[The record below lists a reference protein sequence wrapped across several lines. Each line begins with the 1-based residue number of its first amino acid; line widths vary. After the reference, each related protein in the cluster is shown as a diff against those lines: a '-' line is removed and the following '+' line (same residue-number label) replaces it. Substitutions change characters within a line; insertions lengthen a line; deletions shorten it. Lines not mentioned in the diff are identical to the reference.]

1 MIQQASILVAS
12 RPAIPYSGDMPL
24 YTKES
29 LDLLR
34 QRIDLPEIIGS
45 YLTLKKAGATY
56 KALCPFHEEKT
67 PSFMIHRGDSHYH
80 CFGCGAHG
88 DAIAFLMNFQK
99 LGFVEAIEALAE
111 RFGVVLERIQQS
123 EETGPSKMLLR
134 DALDMASQFYHWLL
148 LYSEEAQPALKYLY
162 ARGIDL
168 DFIQQFQIG
177 YAPRERRAVQK
188 LLHSKGFSDLVLE
201 KAGLITVSDQAPN
214 RDFFSE
220 RITFPIRD
228 GMGHVIGFSGRKFKE
243 ETFGGKYINT
253 SETALFKKSQVLFG
267 LSYCRKRIMKEKKAL
282 IVEGQID
289 CLRLIRE
296 GFDWSVA
303 GQGTAFGEGHA
314 RELIQLGVQA
324 VFLALDGDSAGE
336 EAAVKIGDLFQKKG
350 IEVWVVQIPAGKDPD
365 AILREK
371 GPAFFGTLLKEP
383 LDYLSF
389 LVQKFSKT
397 ARLDTPA
404 GKHQLTQQLIERIR
418 SWEQPV
424 LVHESLRKLAE
435 LMKLPSDVIQ
445 MGNMPSMVIRQAG
458 HTTREYVDAD
468 KILET
473 DLLRLLFFS
482 GDSAPTLIRLSK
494 LNLNPAQLKVPMC
507 RRLYEQIFQ
516 GSGEKID
523 LLTCAAGLE
532 QAEEGDLVVE
542 MMNRKINPDK
552 TDETLRFTLK
562 KILERNW
569 LEERERIKMALHSGS
584 FSEDEALEF
593 AKQFDQLKKQIPQVR
608 DE

>member
-1 MIQQASILVAS
+1 
-12 RPAIPYSGDMPL
+12 MPL

-45 YLTLKKAGATY
+45 YLTLKRAGTTY

-99 LGFVEAIEALAE
+99 LGFVEAIEVLAE
-111 RFGVVLERIQQS
+111 RFGVVLERIQQNEQS
-123 EETGPSKMLLR
+123 GPSKILLR
-134 DALDMASQFYHWLL
+134 DALDMASQFYHFLL
-148 LYSEEAQPALKYLY
+148 LYSEEAEPALKYLY
-162 ARGIDL
+162 ERGIDL
-168 DFIQQFQIG
+168 AFIEQFQIG
-177 YAPRERRAVQK
+177 YAPRDRKALQK
-188 LLHSKGFSDLVLE
+188 LLQSKGFSDLVLE
-201 KAGLITVSDQAPN
+201 KAGLVVVSDQGPN

-220 RITFPIRD
+220 RIMFPIRD

-267 LSYCRKRIMKEKKAL
+267 LSYCRKKMMKEKKAL

-289 CLRLIRE
+289 CLRLIQQ
-296 GFDWSVA
+296 GFDWTVA
-303 GQGTAFGEGHA
+303 GQGTAFGEGHV
-314 RELIQLGVQA
+314 RELIQLGVQS
-324 VFLALDGDSAGE
+324 VYLALDGDTAGE

-350 IEVWVVQIPAGKDPD
+350 IEVWVIPLPLGKDPD
-365 AILREK
+365 ALLRQR
-371 GPAFFGTLLKEP
+371 GPAFLETLLKEP

-389 LVQKFSKT
+389 IVQKFSKT

-404 GKHQLTQQLIERIR
+404 GKQQLIQQLIERIR

-435 LMKLPSDVIQ
+435 LMKLPSEVIQ
-445 MGNMPSMVIRQAG
+445 MGSIPSMAIRHEG
-458 HTTREYVDAD
+458 HVTREYVDAD
-468 KILET
+468 KILEA

-482 GDSAPTLIRLSK
+482 GASASQLIQLSK
-494 LNLNPAQLKVPMC
+494 LNLAPEQLKVPMC
-507 RRLYEQIFQ
+507 RRLYEQILQ
-516 GSGEKID
+516 GEEEKID

-532 QAEEGDLVVE
+532 EVEEGDLVIE

-552 TDETLRFTLK
+552 ADESLRFTLK
-562 KILERNW
+562 RILERNW

-584 FSEDEALEF
+584 LSEEEALEL
-593 AKQFDQLKKQIPQVR
+593 AKQFDQLKKQIPQVKSI
-608 DE
+608 